1 MLLAILVPVAVLGVL
16 LLVAVIFF
24 QRGAGALDASP
35 RSLVR
40 VYLYLGS
47 LVSMLVLA
55 WGLALTLTGVLGVL
69 APDFTYGQQP
79 MPIAPLEGGSPERCP
94 PGVRCAPVPD
104 ELALQQRQQYERQT
118 RENLLQGLTLSVA
131 GALFWGVHWYG
142 RRQLETAAERGS
154 LLRRGYFLL
163 GVAIFGIAS
172 IVLLPMAV
180 YSALR
185 YYFLPLG
192 QFDFRQGV
200 GDSLASA
207 LVVVPLWL
215 LYLRIILADLRSGYP
230 PTEPLP

>member
-1 MLLAILVPVAVLGVL
+1 MLLAILIPVAVLAVL
-16 LLVAVIFF
+16 VLAAVLFL

-47 LVSMLVLA
+47 LVSLLVLV
-55 WGLALTLTGVLGVL
+55 WGLSLTLTGVLGAL
-69 APDFTYGQQP
+69 APDFAYGQQP
-79 MPIAPLEGGSPERCP
+79 TPIVPLEVGGSPARCP
-94 PGVRCAPVPD
+94 PGTRCAED
-104 ELALQQRQQYERQT
+104 LAVQQRQQYERQT

-131 GALFWGVHWYG
+131 GALFWGVHWSG
-142 RRQLETAAERGS
+142 RRQLETAAEHAS

-163 GVAIFGIAS
+163 GLAIFGIAS

-185 YYFLPLG
+185 YYLLPVG

-215 LYLRIILADLRSGYP
+215 LYLRIVLADLRTGHSS
-230 PTEPLP
+230 TEPLA